1 MRWRGVP
8 VAARVVVS
16 VVVVV
21 LLYGT
26 GVHVVQLAVGGAD
39 PYPAVPTWL
48 AAFYVSL
55 VVLDPLAAVL
65 LLRRSR
71 VGIVL
76 AVAVLATNAVGNGY
90 ANFIL
95 DHGAGFSVGRAAV
108 VVVAGLAVALLVSV
122 RRVWPATI
130 VRGLAAACA
139 TRHPE
144 AMMEHGREPGGRGIL

>member
-1 MRWRGVP
+1 MRWSGVP
-8 VAARVVVS
+8 VAARVVVA

-39 PYPAVPTWL
+39 PYPAAPSWL
-48 AAFYVSL
+48 AAYYVSL

-65 LLRRSR
+65 LLRRNR

-76 AVAVLATNAVGNGY
+76 AVAVLATDAAANGY

-95 DHGAGFSVGRAAV
+95 DQAAGFSVGRAAV
-108 VVVAGLAVALLVSV
+108 VVVAGLAAALLASV
-122 RRVWPATI
+122 RRLWPATM
-130 VRGLAAACA
+130 V
-139 TRHPE
+139 E
-144 AMMEHGREPGGRGIL
+144 